1 MSTSQP
7 PGTASTIQLGQAVST
22 YLGTL
27 PAAEREAQAP
37 MLLRF
42 SRWLGADR
50 DLNAIMP
57 IELERYQEQL
67 GEVGI
72 DPTRSLEGLR
82 NFLADAKKRG
92 WTDTNLGLHIKI
104 RRKPAANRTAA
115 AATATGPEAR
125 VEMTREGL
133 EALQQELQRLE
144 QEVRPRV
151 TAAMQR
157 AAADKDFRE
166 NAPYHAAKEELSAV
180 QSRINALRA
189 TIGAAAIVERGN
201 TERVGLGS
209 CVVVRDLAEDEE
221 FSYTLVGPG
230 EIDARRGKISIQSP
244 VAQALLDHIPGDVV
258 EVETPAGIMH
268 YRIER
273 IEPSK

>member
-1 MSTSQP
+1 MSSAQTS
-7 PGTASTIQLGQAVST
+7 GTASSMQLGQAVSS

-27 PAAEREAQAP
+27 PAAERETQAP

-133 EALQQELQRLE
+133 EALE

-189 TIGAAAIVERGN
+189 TIG
-201 TERVGLGS
+201 
-209 CVVVRDLAEDEE
+209 
-221 FSYTLVGPG
+221 
-230 EIDARRGKISIQSP
+230 
-244 VAQALLDHIPGDVV
+244 
-258 EVETPAGIMH
+258 
-268 YRIER
+268 
-273 IEPSK
+273 

>member
-1 MSTSQP
+1 MSSSQP
-7 PGTASTIQLGQAVST
+7 PGTASTMQLGQAVST

-27 PAAEREAQAP
+27 PPAERETQAP

-42 SRWLGADR
+42 SRWLGPDR

-72 DPTRSLEGLR
+72 DPTRSLEGLK

-92 WTDTNLGLHIKI
+92 WTNTNLGLHIKI
-104 RRKPAANRTAA
+104 RRKPSTSRAA
-115 AATATGPEAR
+115 AAAAAGTEAR
-125 VEMTREGL
+125 VEMTQEGL
-133 EALQQELQRLE
+133 EALQQELYRLE
-144 QEVRPRV
+144 HEVRPRV
-151 TAAMQR
+151 TTAMQR

-180 QSRINALRA
+180 QSRINALRD
-189 TIGAAAIVERGN
+189 TISAAAIVERS
-201 TERVGLGS
+201 TSDRAGLGT
-209 CVVVRDLAEDEE
+209 CVVVRDLVEDEE

-244 VAQALLDHIPGDVV
+244 VAQALVDHMPGDVV
-258 EVETPAGIMH
+258 EVETPAGTAH

>member
-1 MSTSQP
+1 MSSSQP
-7 PGTASTIQLGQAVST
+7 PGTASTMQLGQAVSV

-27 PAAEREAQAP
+27 PPAERELQAP

-42 SRWLGADR
+42 SRWLSPDR

-72 DPTRSLEGLR
+72 DPTRSLEGLKS
-82 NFLADAKKRG
+82 FLADAKKKG
-92 WTDTNLGLHIKI
+92 WTETNLGLHIKI
-104 RRKPAANRTAA
+104 RRKASTSRTGSS
-115 AATATGPEAR
+115 TSGTEAR
-125 VEMTREGL
+125 VEMTQEGL
-133 EALQQELQRLE
+133 AALQQELYRL
-144 QEVRPRV
+144 QHEVRPRV
-151 TAAMQR
+151 TENMQR

-180 QSRINALRA
+180 QSRINALRD
-189 TIGAAAIVERGN
+189 TISAAAIVERS
-201 TERVGLGS
+201 TSDRAGLGT
-209 CVVVRDLAEDEE
+209 CVVVRDLVEDEE

-244 VAQALLDHIPGDVV
+244 VAQALVDHMPGDVV
-258 EVETPAGIMH
+258 EVDTPAGTVH

>member
-1 MSTSQP
+1 MSSSQP
-7 PGTASTIQLGQAVST
+7 PGTASTMQLGQAVSV

-27 PAAEREAQAP
+27 PPPEREVQAP

-42 SRWLGADR
+42 ARWLSPDR

-67 GEVGI
+67 GEIGI
-72 DPTRSLEGLR
+72 DPTRSLEGLK
-82 NFLADAKKRG
+82 NFLADAKKKG
-92 WTDTNLGLHIKI
+92 WTETNLGLHIKI
-104 RRKPAANRTAA
+104 RRKASSSRTASSSS
-115 AATATGPEAR
+115 GPEAR
-125 VEMTREGL
+125 VEMTQEGL
-133 EALQQELQRLE
+133 EALQQELYRLE
-144 QEVRPRV
+144 HELRPRV
-151 TAAMQR
+151 TENMQR

-180 QSRINALRA
+180 QSRINALRD
-189 TIGAAAIVERGN
+189 TISAAAIVERS
-201 TERVGLGS
+201 TSDRAGLGT
-209 CVVVRDLAEDEE
+209 CVVVRDLVEDEE

-244 VAQALLDHIPGDVV
+244 VAQALVDHMPGDVV
-258 EVETPAGIMH
+258 EVDTPAGTVH

>member
-1 MSTSQP
+1 MSNSQS
-7 PGTASTIQLGQAVST
+7 PGTTTRMQLGQAVSS
-22 YLGTL
+22 YLGNL
-27 PAAEREAQAP
+27 PPADREGQAP

-42 SRWLGADR
+42 SRWLGPDR

-72 DPTRSLEGLR
+72 DPTRSLEGLK

-104 RRKPAANRTAA
+104 RRKPSTKSASASSGGT
-115 AATATGPEAR
+115 EAR
-125 VEMTREGL
+125 VEMTQEGL
-133 EALQQELQRLE
+133 AALQQELHRLE
-144 QEVRPRV
+144 HEVRPRV
-151 TAAMQR
+151 TETMQR

-166 NAPYHAAKEELSAV
+166 NAPYHAAKEELSGV
-180 QSRINALRA
+180 QSRINALRD
-189 TIGAAAIVERGN
+189 TISAAAIVQRSTSERA
-201 TERVGLGS
+201 GLGTR
-209 CVVVRDLAEDEE
+209 VVVRDLVEDEE

-244 VAQALLDHIPGDVV
+244 VAQALVDHVAGDVV
-258 EVETPAGIMH
+258 EVETPVGTAH

-273 IEPSK
+273 IEPAK

>member
-1 MSTSQP
+1 MSIGQT
-7 PGTASTIQLGQAVST
+7 PGTTSTPRLGAAVSN

-27 PAAEREAQAP
+27 SAADREAQAP
-37 MLLRF
+37 MLQRF
-42 SRWLGADR
+42 TNWLGPER
-50 DLNAIMP
+50 DLHAIMP

-72 DPTRSLEGLR
+72 DPTRSLEGLK

-92 WTDTNLGLHIKI
+92 WTTTNLGLHIKI
-104 RRKPAANRTAA
+104 RRKPSTKSSASGGAGA
-115 AATATGPEAR
+115 EAR
-125 VEMTREGL
+125 VEMTQEGL

-144 QEVRPRV
+144 HEVRPRV
-151 TAAMQR
+151 TATMQR

-180 QSRINALRA
+180 QSRINALRS
-189 TIGAAAIVERGN
+189 TISAAAIVERS
-201 TERVGLGS
+201 TSERAGLGTR
-209 CVVVRDLAEDEE
+209 VVVRDLMEDEE
-221 FSYTLVGPG
+221 FTYTLVGPG

-244 VAQALLDHIPGDVV
+244 VAQALVDHVAGDVV
-258 EVETPAGIMH
+258 EVETPVGTAH

>member
-1 MSTSQP
+1 MSSSQP
-7 PGTASTIQLGQAVST
+7 PGTASGMQLGQAVST
-22 YLGTL
+22 YLSSL

-42 SRWLGADR
+42 SRWLGPDR
-50 DLNAIMP
+50 NLNAIMP

-72 DPTRSLEGLR
+72 DPTRSLEGLK

-104 RRKPAANRTAA
+104 RRKPTVSRASANPM
-115 AATATGPEAR
+115 TGTEAR
-125 VEMTREGL
+125 VEMTQEGL
-133 EALQQELQRLE
+133 EALQQELNRLE

-180 QSRINALRA
+180 QSRINALRD
-189 TIGAAAIVERGN
+189 TISAAAIVERGSSD
-201 TERVGLGS
+201 RAGLGT
-209 CVVVRDLAEDEE
+209 CVVVRDLVEDEE

-244 VAQALLDHIPGDVV
+244 VAQALVDHVVGDVV
-258 EVETPAGIMH
+258 EVETPAGTMH